1 VIVGMLP
8 VFSDQVSENAGYAI
22 KYGSST

>member
-8 VFSDQVSENAGYAI
+8 VFSDQVTENAGYAI
-22 KYGSST
+22 KYGS